1 MSLRDMKF
9 EVTILKEKFTS
20 KITMQKQC
28 SLTDL
33 KGFKTTVTYC
43 GIQKH
48 IHSFTQQ
55 IFTNHLLC
63 ALPPIP
69 TRITM

>member
-9 EVTILKEKFTS
+9 ELTILKEKFTF

-33 KGFKTTVTYC
+33 KGFKTAVTYC

-48 IHSFTQQ
+48 IHSFAQQ